1 MPSLCFLT
9 VCVCAQVKSVV
20 MINCGGCLNILEHLQ
35 PDEDVQFFVVDRYVS
50 LTLPKVSQA
59 PTV

>member
-1 MPSLCFLT
+1 
-9 VCVCAQVKSVV
+9 

-50 LTLPKVSQA
+50 LTLPKVSLA
-59 PTV
+59 PTVQRVC

>member
-1 MPSLCFLT
+1 MFPDC
-9 VCVCAQVKSVV
+9 VCVCVQVKSVV

-50 LTLPKVSQA
+50 LKVSQA
-59 PTV
+59 PTVQRVC